1 MHYSET
7 GIAKSL
13 FKHFQGYLG
22 IFGDT
27 DTYSATHR
35 HTTRGQ
41 GESGGKGGKG
51 GQGGERGGERRPLL
65 PFLKN
70 ENSTLILERKALIVP
85 ILKFSMKN
93 VVLKRI
99 YEKKLQK
106 VGPLFL
112 VFGETFVEV
121 SS

>member
-41 GESGGKGGKG
+41 GESGGK
-51 GQGGERGGERRPLL
+51 GGERGGERRPLL

>member
-51 GQGGERGGERRPLL
+51 GREGGERRPLL

>member
-51 GQGGERGGERRPLL
+51 GKGGERRPLL

-112 VFGETFVEV
+112 VFGETFIEV

>member
-1 MHYSET
+1 MHIQTCHIQNPGLFKLEASSIACRTYKITMHYSET

-51 GQGGERGGERRPLL
+51 GKGGERGERGGERGDLSY
-65 PFLKN
+65 PF
-70 ENSTLILERKALIVP
+70 
-85 ILKFSMKN
+85 
-93 VVLKRI
+93 
-99 YEKKLQK
+99 
-106 VGPLFL
+106 
-112 VFGETFVEV
+112 
-121 SS
+121 